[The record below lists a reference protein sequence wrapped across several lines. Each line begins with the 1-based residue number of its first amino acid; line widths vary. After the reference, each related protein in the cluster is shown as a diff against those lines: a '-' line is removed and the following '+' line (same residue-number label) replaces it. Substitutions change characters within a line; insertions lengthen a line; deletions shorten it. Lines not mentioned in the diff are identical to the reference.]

1 MQTVYLNGDIAKFGS
16 VWETD
21 CRNIRDI
28 FKLIECQNPSF
39 RKYLIDATEADV
51 SYEIKRGEDFLDDT
65 DDLLLS
71 LNNEDIIIT
80 EVPSGSKTGGG
91 KLIAAIA
98 LTILIMNPALIFG
111 SGTTITNAITSFTGK
126 VIAGTGGKLT
136 VGGLGIGIAT
146 NLALQGTAQ
155 LLAPGPEVD
164 AADENKGYLFSG
176 ATNTA
181 VQGMP
186 VPLAYG
192 ELVIGGT
199 PISVNFDNRPIAIGS
214 YTNVDDDEGKVV
226 IDYTGGEYI
235 PPKADETTV
244 TTTDDDDTTTDKTSS
259 GGGTTSDNADNPDE
273 SEEQQMP
280 EDKRDKFDDTRGS
293 WETY

>member
-21 CRNIRDI
+21 CRNVRDI

-39 RKYLIDATEADV
+39 RKYLIDATEANI
-51 SYEIKRGEDFLDDT
+51 SYEIKRGEDFLENT
-65 DDLLLS
+65 EDLLLS

-98 LTILIMNPALIFG
+98 LTVLIMNPALLFG
-111 SGTTITNAITSFTGK
+111 SGTAITKAITSF
-126 VIAGTGGKLT
+126 AGATIPFTGGNLT
-136 VGGLGIGIAT
+136 VGALAVGVAT
-146 NLALQGTAQ
+146 NLALTGVQQ
-155 LLAPGPEVD
+155 LLAPGPEIDD
-164 AADENKGYLFSG
+164 ANENKGYLFSG

-199 PISVNFDNRPIAIGS
+199 PISVNYDNRPIAIGS

-244 TTTDDDDTTTDKTSS
+244 TTTDDDDTTTDKTTA
-259 GGGTTSDNADNPDE
+259 GGGTTSDDGDSPDE
-273 SEEQQMP
+273 RDEQQIP

-293 WETY
+293 WEAS